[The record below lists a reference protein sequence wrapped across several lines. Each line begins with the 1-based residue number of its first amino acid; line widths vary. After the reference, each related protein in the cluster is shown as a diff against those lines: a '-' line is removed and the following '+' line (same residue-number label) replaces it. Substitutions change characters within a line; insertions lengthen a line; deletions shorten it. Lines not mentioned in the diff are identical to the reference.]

1 MRPLELGVTEQ
12 LRHPGVRRSIERS
25 VAIPGL
31 STSSAS
37 VPDGAEVGLSG
48 VVEATGADVVVTG
61 TLEVP
66 WTGECRRCLAPVEG
80 RQQVEVRE
88 VFARHPVEGETYP
101 LANDTIDLEPMVR
114 EAVLLALPLAPLCAT
129 ECAGPDP
136 DRFPA
141 SAHTDGTD
149 DPPPVR
155 DPRWAALDDLRFD
168 DDAPDRPGGSKDA

>member
-1 MRPLELGVTEQ
+1 VRPLELGVTEQ
-12 LRHPGVRRSIERS
+12 LRHPGVRRSVERS
-25 VAIPGL
+25 EAIPGL

-37 VPDGAEVGLSG
+37 VPEAAEVGLSG
-48 VVEATGADVVVTG
+48 VVEATGADVVVTA
-61 TLEVP
+61 TLTVP

-80 RQQVEVRE
+80 LEQVDVRE

-129 ECAGPDP
+129 GCEGPDP
-136 DRFPA
+136 ERFPA
-141 SAHTDGTD
+141 AAPSDASDV
-149 DPPPVR
+149 PPPVR

-168 DDAPDRPGGSKDA
+168 DDAPGGGGGSADT